1 MPLPRRFFLQSVLV
15 APSLL
20 AARAFGGEAQTGKT
34 VLFENFEDGWGDWT
48 TSGTAFGA
56 RPATDTLF
64 PGKITGFNGRGFVC
78 TLSPRSG
85 NAAFGK
91 AVSREF
97 VIEKPFITFKI
108 GGGHF
113 PSWEPAGQ
121 ASLNLVVDGAVER
134 STTGDNTARLSPGA
148 WDVSPLIGK
157 KAHLEIVDATAS
169 NERGYLLVDDIA
181 FADTTTAADATDAF
195 VQEKMAAGDIP
206 AVTLM
211 VSRWGAPGLFR
222 AYGMA
227 DREKGIK
234 AAVDTPFRIASISK
248 QFFAAAILLL
258 AQDKK
263 LTLDDPVSQ
272 YIKDA
277 PASWSAITI
286 RHLLSHTSGLVRE
299 GPLFRPA
306 KMQPDIDIVRSG
318 FPLSLV
324 FAPGEKWQYSNLGY
338 FTIAEI
344 IRIVSGVPW
353 GTFIKERIFRPANMT
368 KTCLTSDPA
377 PDRAVGYDFRSK
389 DGTRVNER
397 DVAALRPSGAFLST
411 PKDMAKWDALL
422 YRDTLLN
429 PESRRQWWTPTR
441 LNNGS
446 SAAYG
451 LGWEVKVINRA
462 RRVEHSGGQP
472 GFVSDFLRGLDDGL
486 SVLVLTNSDK
496 GNATA
501 IAREIARLHSSA

>member
-20 AARAFGGEAQTGKT
+20 AARAFAGEAQTGKT
-34 VLFENFEDGWGDWT
+34 VVFENFENGWGDWT
-48 TSGTAFGA
+48 VNGTAFGA
-56 RPATDTLF
+56 RPATGALF
-64 PGKITGFNGRGFVC
+64 PGRITGLNGRGFVC
-78 TLSPRSG
+78 TLNPKTG

-113 PSWEPAGQ
+113 PAWETSGQ
-121 ASLNLVVDGAVER
+121 SGLTLVVDGVVER
-134 STTGDNTARLSPGA
+134 STTGDNTARLSTGA

-157 KAHLEIVDATAS
+157 KARLEIVDATAS
-169 NERGYLLVDDIA
+169 SERGYLLVDEIA
-181 FADTTTAADATDAF
+181 FADTTIATDATDAF
-195 VQEKMAAGDIP
+195 VQEKMAAGQVP
-206 AVTLM
+206 AVTVM
-211 VSRWGAPGLFR
+211 VSRWGAPALFR

-227 DREKGIK
+227 DREKAIK
-234 AAVDTPFRIASISK
+234 ATVDTPFRIASISK

-258 AQDKK
+258 AQEKK
-263 LTLDDPVSQ
+263 LTLDDPVSK
-272 YIKDA
+272 YITDA
-277 PASWSAITI
+277 PASWSGITI

-299 GPLFRPA
+299 GPGFEYR
-306 KMQPDIDIVRSG
+306 KVQPDIDIVRSG
-318 FPLSLV
+318 FPLPLV

-344 IRIVSGVPW
+344 IRIVSGGPW
-353 GTFIKERIFRPANMT
+353 GAFSKARTFRPAGMT
-368 KTCLTSDPA
+368 KTCLTSESA
-377 PDRAVGYDFRSK
+377 PDRTVGYDFRSK

-397 DVAALRPSGAFLST
+397 DIIALRPSGAFLST

-422 YRDTLLN
+422 YRDTLLK
-429 PESRRQWWTPTR
+429 PESRRQWWTPAR
-441 LNNGS
+441 LNDG
-446 SAAYG
+446 SAASYG
-451 LGWEVKVINRA
+451 LGWEIRNFKGA

-496 GNATA
+496 GDAPT
-501 IAREIARLHSSA
+501 IAREIARLYTSV